1 VTLVVCL
8 LSSSTKQRPT
18 SESLLSFEPSISPP
32 VNLTWIS
39 PTLDVEGD
47 DPLMKQQPQPQ
58 QNDDSELWTV
68 ITYDDFEYGLGNFA
82 YKENDSLTSSTT
94 TTSLDDEVAAVNVYA
109 HQGMSALTLY
119 DRSNRTDSSA
129 EAALSC
135 AVHKDSYDVTQ
146 YTQLRV
152 SFWYYT
158 LLAPSTNYRLLFLEY
173 SADGGE
179 NWSVVQA
186 FPLLKEQNSNNP
198 QYYEATSF
206 LDRHLV
212 VFSTQSRLRFR
223 FDLIVQSSEYSTT
236 KDWSIVFIDE
246 VKFMGK

>member
-1 VTLVVCL
+1 
-8 LSSSTKQRPT
+8 
-18 SESLLSFEPSISPP
+18 
-32 VNLTWIS
+32 
-39 PTLDVEGD
+39 
-47 DPLMKQQPQPQ
+47 MKQQPQ
-58 QNDDSELWTV
+58 QNDDAELWT
-68 ITYDDFEYGLGNFA
+68 IISYDDFEYGLGNFV
-82 YKENDSLTSSTT
+82 YEEDNISISSATTIT
-94 TTSLDDEVAAVNVYA
+94 TTSLDGEVAAFNVYA

-119 DRSNRTDSSA
+119 DRLNRTDSSA
-129 EAALSC
+129 GAALSC
-135 AVHKDSYDVTQ
+135 AAHKSSYDVTQ
-146 YTQLRV
+146 YTQLLV
-152 SFWYYT
+152 TFWYYA

-186 FPLLKEQNSNNP
+186 FPLLKGHSSNNP
-198 QYYEATSF
+198 HYYDATSL

-236 KDWSIVFIDE
+236 KDWSVVYIDE

>member
-1 VTLVVCL
+1 M
-8 LSSSTKQRPT
+8 
-18 SESLLSFEPSISPP
+18 
-32 VNLTWIS
+32 
-39 PTLDVEGD
+39 EGD
-47 DPLMKQQPQPQ
+47 NPLMKQQPQPQ
-58 QNDDSELWTV
+58 PQQNDYSDDSEFWTV
-68 ITYDDFEYGLGNFA
+68 ITYDDFEYGLGNFE

-94 TTSLDDEVAAVNVYA
+94 IASLDDEVAAINVYA

-119 DRSNRTDSSA
+119 DRSNKTDSSTG
-129 EAALSC
+129 AALSC

-212 VFSTQSRLRFR
+212 VFSTRSRLRFR